1 MNHVQIVMDLGTKL
15 SPSTILNN
23 TLSRLDTDVDD
34 TKCVELETFLNNMIY
49 GQNGH
54 TNEAERLSNTVTK
67 YLEDKFQSSF
77 DSYDFESNLMGT
89 TNRDIGKIEVGRY
102 ESFQH
107 TKYIQYN
114 TVQERLYSAL
124 FQIEELTKSGA
135 SGPEFNTAIANLQAI
150 VDTAEALL
158 ATEEA
163 INLSG
168 TQHID
173 VTANTK
179 DLITELDSLM
189 QKMSFIGSMALSTY
203 DTGYVFEKV
212 LQALSSTQTIDE
224 MTDDLLYENFKQKT
238 EGEKPVNRG
247 SLIQVAGVKIDGVTT
262 TGKKG
267 QKSTTYQI
275 TGHNGSTLTI
285 KGVFD
290 EKQGK
295 MDVLFN
301 MPGTNDKY
309 RISAKNWQSMENRD
323 FGSTALSA
331 ALLRSAGLNE
341 MFAYGIGLGWPK
353 SYADNQT
360 LHEYGKMSAIADIV
374 MGYSQEEGYADTIII
389 NDRSSAHVY
398 VYSVASLMKKC
409 FQNINNLKLPGYEDG
424 SIEAALQSSLDWHTE
439 LSGDTQNY
447 MQAIY
452 NTLSKFQISVSSGIL
467 DLT

>member
-1 MNHVQIVMDLGTKL
+1 M
-15 SPSTILNN
+15 
-23 TLSRLDTDVDD
+23 
-34 TKCVELETFLNNMIY
+34 
-49 GQNGH
+49 
-54 TNEAERLSNTVTK
+54 
-67 YLEDKFQSSF
+67 
-77 DSYDFESNLMGT
+77 
-89 TNRDIGKIEVGRY
+89 
-102 ESFQH
+102 
-107 TKYIQYN
+107 
-114 TVQERLYSAL
+114 
-124 FQIEELTKSGA
+124 FQIDELTKSGA
-135 SGPEFNTAIANLQAI
+135 SGPEFDTAIENLQAI

-163 INLSG
+163 VNLSG

-238 EGEKPVNRG
+238 EGEKPVNHG

-295 MDVLFN
+295 IDVLFN
-301 MPGTNDKY
+301 MPGTDDKY
-309 RISAKNWQSMENRD
+309 RISAKNWQSMKNRD
-323 FGSTALSA
+323 FGSTPLSS

-341 MFAYGIGLGWPK
+341 MFAYGVGLGWPK
-353 SYADNQT
+353 SYANDQT
-360 LHEYGKMSAIADIV
+360 LHDYGKMSAIADIV
-374 MGYSQEEGYADTIII
+374 MGYSQEGGYADTIII
-389 NDRSSAHVY
+389 NDRSAAHIY

-409 FQNINNLKLPGYEDG
+409 FQNINNLKLSGYDNG
-424 SIEAALQSSLDWHTE
+424 SIESALQDSLDWNTE
-439 LSGDTQNY
+439 LLGDTQSY